1 MAMTGGTAYLVK
13 SEYANY
19 GSANWTTDLY
29 IYVKVISQNVI
40 ANTSTITLGMYV
52 YSRYEI
58 AWSDFG
64 TNGTSYIGTA
74 TSGANCFTF
83 TAGQSGSGTKW
94 LIENKQ
100 VTVTH
105 NSNGTLTLPIYWHW
119 GVNSSWGQ
127 YTGPSGSYNVTL
139 PSLDRSAPTVSCS
152 VSGIT
157 ANGFTISASSSATS
171 DIWQYSLNGG
181 TSWTQFSTTAG
192 TSASVTLSSLSP
204 NTTYSVRVRARK
216 RTNQVYGTS
225 STVSA
230 KTLGGAV
237 ILSCGSFSADAA
249 TISLSLRVTVYNSA
263 YTNYITIKNGS
274 TTYLSLAGRA
284 WSSGTAYRTI
294 TLTSSERT
302 TLLNAMASVKS
313 FTATIELVTKSGST
327 QIGSAST
334 CTCTIRTSQANSGPS
349 LSGFTFADSYSTTIA
364 ITDNDQV
371 LIQDYS
377 RLTVT
382 PGTATARNGASIV
395 SYSAVCSG
403 VTKSNTTGAAL
414 SLGTIDTSGTR
425 DITLTVTDSRGYTA
439 SVTQS
444 VTVVPYSKPRVSSVS
459 LRRTN
464 DIETEMQLVFNGSI
478 SPITVDG
485 TQKNSLL
492 YARYRYKLTSASSY
506 NSYSSIL
513 GSVTATGSSFSFSN
527 LELCNLDSE
536 SSYDFHLQIRDQLNS
551 LTSLDLYFVVSQGTP
566 LVALRKKMVGINTPS
581 PETALHVV
589 GDTRIEGTLTPDEID
604 YPFDKPYFGTCS
616 TAEATQVK
624 VVSCPGFELKTG
636 SRIAV
641 QFTYGNSAS
650 QPKLNVN
657 GTGDKFICSTDGM
670 SVIADIWR
678 DKETVDFVYD
688 GSWWIAIGCLYATT
702 AYYGL
707 TKLSSSISSSSTT
720 LAANSYAVKR
730 AYDRS
735 SWTSISLTNALA
747 IAYGG
752 TGAKNAA
759 AARTNLGI
767 AATSL
772 YNGTLTSGSITF
784 NYGNYNFYVIIGRP
798 SSTASRASLVVPKI
812 MLTTSAVSFQIADES
827 NYKSFNLSYSGSL
840 VTLAIQGGNGQINR
854 VFGIN

>member
-1 MAMTGGTAYLVK
+1 MALSGTFQNYPVSSFGLYCEWSGVQSVTGNYTDVTLKVYLSYYTLEVGAR
-13 SEYANY
+13 S
-19 GSANWTTDLY
+19 D
-29 IYVKVISQNVI
+29 
-40 ANTSTITLGMYV
+40 STISINGVSETYTAPAIDD
-52 YSRYEI
+52 YSSGWKKKLLKTKTVRVSHN
-58 AWSDFG
+58 ADG
-64 TNGTSYIGTA
+64 TKSGVALSASWRFSGTYSGVSIGTITASA
-74 TSGANCFTF
+74 TVS
-83 TAGQSGSGTKW
+83 
-94 LIENKQ
+94 L
-100 VTVTH
+100 
-105 NSNGTLTLPIYWHW
+105 NSI
-119 GVNSSWGQ
+119 
-127 YTGPSGSYNVTL
+127 
-139 PSLDRSAPTVSCS
+139 DRTAPTVSCS
-152 VSGIT
+152 VSNIT

-181 TSWTQFSTTAG
+181 STWTQFSAAVG
-192 TSASVTLSSLSP
+192 TSATVTLSSLSP

-237 ILSCGSFSADAA
+237 LLSCGSFSADAA
-249 TISLSLRVTVYNSA
+249 SISLSLRVTVYNAA

-274 TTYLSLAGRA
+274 TTYLSLAGRV
-284 WSSGTAYRTI
+284 WSAGTAYRTI
-294 TLTSSERT
+294 TLTASERT

-349 LSGFTFADSYSTTIA
+349 LSGFTFADSYSTTTA
-364 ITDNDQV
+364 ITDNNQV

-414 SLGTIDTSGTR
+414 SLGTIGTSGTR

-506 NSYSSIL
+506 NSYTNIL
-513 GSVTATGSSFSFSN
+513 GSVTATSSSFSFSN

-581 PETALHVV
+581 PEAALHVV
-589 GDTRIEGTLTPDEID
+589 GDTRIEGTLIPDEID

-624 VVSCPGFELKTG
+624 VVNCPGFELKTG

-735 SWTSISLTNALA
+735 SWSSISLTNALA

-767 AATSL
+767 SATSL

-798 SSTASRASLVVPKI
+798 NSTASRASLVVPKI

-840 VTLAIQGGNGQINR
+840 VTLSIQGGNGQINR
-854 VFGIN
+854 VFGVN

>member
-1 MAMTGGTAYLVK
+1 MALSGTFQNYPVSSFGLYCEWSGVQSVTGNYTDVTLKVYLSYYTLEVGAR
-13 SEYANY
+13 S
-19 GSANWTTDLY
+19 D
-29 IYVKVISQNVI
+29 
-40 ANTSTITLGMYV
+40 STISINGVSETYTAPAIDD
-52 YSRYEI
+52 YSSGWKKKLLKTKTVRVSHN
-58 AWSDFG
+58 ADG
-64 TNGTSYIGTA
+64 TKSGVALSASWRFSGTYSGVSIGTI
-74 TSGANCFTF
+74 
-83 TAGQSGSGTKW
+83 TASA
-94 LIENKQ
+94 
-100 VTVTH
+100 TVTL
-105 NSNGTLTLPIYWHW
+105 NSI
-119 GVNSSWGQ
+119 
-127 YTGPSGSYNVTL
+127 
-139 PSLDRSAPTVSCS
+139 DRTAPTVSCS
-152 VSGIT
+152 VSNIT

-181 TSWTQFSTTAG
+181 STWTQFSAAVG
-192 TSASVTLSSLSP
+192 TSATVTLSSLSP

-237 ILSCGSFSADAA
+237 LLSCGSFSADAA
-249 TISLSLRVTVYNSA
+249 SISLSLRVTVYNAA

-274 TTYLSLAGRA
+274 TTYLSLAGRV
-284 WSSGTAYRTI
+284 WSAGTAYRTI
-294 TLTSSERT
+294 TLTASERT

-349 LSGFTFADSYSTTIA
+349 LSGFTFADSYSTTTA
-364 ITDNDQV
+364 ITDNNQV

-414 SLGTIDTSGTR
+414 SLGTIGTSGTR

-506 NSYSSIL
+506 NSYTNIL
-513 GSVTATGSSFSFSN
+513 GSVTATSSSFSFSN

-581 PETALHVV
+581 PEAALHVV
-589 GDTRIEGTLTPDEID
+589 GDTRIEGTLIPDEID

-624 VVSCPGFELKTG
+624 VVNCPGFELKTG

-735 SWTSISLTNALA
+735 SWSSISLTNALA

-767 AATSL
+767 SATSL

-798 SSTASRASLVVPKI
+798 NSTASRASLVVPKI

-840 VTLAIQGGNGQINR
+840 VTLSIQGGNGQINR
-854 VFGIN
+854 VFGVN

>member
-1 MAMTGGTAYLVK
+1 MALSGTFQNYPVSSFGLYCEWSGVQSVTGNYTDVTLKVYLSYYTLEVGAR
-13 SEYANY
+13 S
-19 GSANWTTDLY
+19 D
-29 IYVKVISQNVI
+29 
-40 ANTSTITLGMYV
+40 STISINGVSETYTAPAIDD
-52 YSRYEI
+52 YSSGWKKKLLKTKTVRVSHN
-58 AWSDFG
+58 ADG
-64 TNGTSYIGTA
+64 TK
-74 TSGANCFTF
+74 SGVALSASWRF
-83 TAGQSGSGTKW
+83 SGTYSGVSVGT
-94 LIENKQ
+94 ITAST
-100 VTVTH
+100 TVTL
-105 NSNGTLTLPIYWHW
+105 NSI
-119 GVNSSWGQ
+119 
-127 YTGPSGSYNVTL
+127 
-139 PSLDRSAPTVSCS
+139 DRTPPTVSCT
-152 VSGIT
+152 VSNIT
-157 ANGFTISASSSATS
+157 ANGFRISAASSATA
-171 DIWQYSLNGG
+171 DQWFYSLDNGG
-181 TSWTQFSTTAG
+181 SSTLFSSTAG
-192 TSASVTLSSLSP
+192 TSASITLSNLSP
-204 NTTYSVRVRARK
+204 NTTYYVRALARK
-216 RTNQVYGTS
+216 KSNQVYGESGTI
-225 STVSA
+225 TV

-237 ILSCGSFSADAA
+237 LLSCGSFSADAA
-249 TISLSLRVTVYNSA
+249 SISLSLRVTVYNAA

-274 TTYLSLAGRA
+274 TTYLSLAGRI
-284 WSSGTAYRTI
+284 WSAGTANRTI

-313 FTATIELVTKSGST
+313 FTATIELVTKSGNT
-327 QIGSAST
+327 QIGSASP

-349 LSGFTFADSYSTTIA
+349 ISDFTFVDSYSTTTA

-382 PGTATARNGASIV
+382 PGTAAARNGASIV

-414 SLGTIDTSGTR
+414 SLGTTSGTR

-506 NSYSSIL
+506 NSYTSIL

-589 GDTRIEGTLTPDEID
+589 GDTRIEGTLIPNNID
-604 YPFDKPYFGTCS
+604 YTFDKPYFGVCE
-616 TAEATQVK
+616 TAAATQVK

>member
-1 MAMTGGTAYLVK
+1 MALSGTFQNYPVSSFGLYCEWSGAQSVTGNYTDVTLKVYLSYYTLDVGAR
-13 SEYANY
+13 S
-19 GSANWTTDLY
+19 D
-29 IYVKVISQNVI
+29 
-40 ANTSTITLGMYV
+40 STISINGVSETYTV
-52 YSRYEI
+52 PAIEDYSSGWKKKLLKTKTVRVSHN
-58 AWSDFG
+58 ADG
-64 TNGTSYIGTA
+64 TK
-74 TSGANCFTF
+74 SGVALSASWRF
-83 TAGQSGSGTKW
+83 SGTYSGVSVGT
-94 LIENKQ
+94 ITAST
-100 VTVTH
+100 TVTL
-105 NSNGTLTLPIYWHW
+105 NSI
-119 GVNSSWGQ
+119 
-127 YTGPSGSYNVTL
+127 
-139 PSLDRSAPTVSCS
+139 DRSAPTVSCS
-152 VSGIT
+152 VSNIT
-157 ANGFTISASSSATS
+157 ANGFKISASSSATA

-181 TSWTQFSTTAG
+181 STWTQFSSTAG
-192 TSASVTLSSLSP
+192 TSASVTLSTLLP

-237 ILSCGSFSADAA
+237 LLSCSSFSADAA
-249 TISLSLRVTVYNSA
+249 SISLSLRVTVYNAA

-274 TTYLSLAGRA
+274 TTYLSLAGRI
-284 WSSGTAYRTI
+284 WSAGTANRTI

-349 LSGFTFADSYSTTIA
+349 ISGFTFADSYSTTTA

-382 PGTATARNGASIV
+382 PGTAAARNGASIV

-414 SLGTIDTSGTR
+414 SLGTIGTSGTR

-506 NSYSSIL
+506 NSYTSIL

-767 AATSL
+767 SATSL

-812 MLTTSAVSFQIADES
+812 MLTTSEVSFQIADES
-827 NYKSFNLSYSGSL
+827 NYKSFNLSYSGST
-840 VTLAIQGGNGQINR
+840 VTLSIQGGNGQVNR

>member
-1 MAMTGGTAYLVK
+1 MALSGTFQNYPVSSFGLYCEWSGVQSVTGNYTDITLNVYLSYYTLAVGAR
-13 SEYANY
+13 S
-19 GSANWTTDLY
+19 D
-29 IYVKVISQNVI
+29 
-40 ANTSTITLGMYV
+40 STISVNGVSETYTAPAIND
-52 YSRYEI
+52 YSSGWKKKLLKTKTVRVSHN
-58 AWSDFG
+58 ADG
-64 TNGTSYIGTA
+64 TKSGVVLSASWRFSGTYSGVSIGTI
-74 TSGANCFTF
+74 
-83 TAGQSGSGTKW
+83 TASA
-94 LIENKQ
+94 
-100 VTVTH
+100 TVTL
-105 NSNGTLTLPIYWHW
+105 NSI
-119 GVNSSWGQ
+119 
-127 YTGPSGSYNVTL
+127 
-139 PSLDRSAPTVSCS
+139 DRSAPTVSCS
-152 VSGIT
+152 VSNIT
-157 ANGFTISASSSATS
+157 ANGFKISASSSATA

-181 TSWTQFSTTAG
+181 STWTQFSSTAG
-192 TSASVTLSSLSP
+192 TSASVTLSTLLP
-204 NTTYSVRVRARK
+204 NTTYSVRARARK

-225 STVSA
+225 GTVSA

-237 ILSCGSFSADAA
+237 LLSCGSFSADAA
-249 TISLSLRVTVYNSA
+249 TVSLSLRVTVYNAA

-274 TTYLSLAGRA
+274 TTYLSLAGRI
-284 WSSGTAYRTI
+284 WSAGTANRTI

-302 TLLNAMASVKS
+302 TLLNAMASVKA
-313 FTATIELVTKSGST
+313 FTATIELVTKSGSA

-334 CTCTIRTSQANSGPS
+334 CTCTVSTSASNSGPT
-349 LSGFTFADSYSTTIA
+349 LSGFTFADSYSTTTA

-382 PGTATARNGASIV
+382 PGTAAARNGASIV

-414 SLGTIDTSGTR
+414 SLGTIGTSGTR

-506 NSYSSIL
+506 NSYTNIL
-513 GSVTATGSSFSFSN
+513 GSVTATSSSFSFSN

-581 PETALHVV
+581 PEAALHVV
-589 GDTRIEGTLTPDEID
+589 GDTRIEGTLIPNNID
-604 YPFDKPYFGTCS
+604 YTFDKPYFGVCE
-616 TAEATQVK
+616 TAAATQVK

-688 GSWWIAIGCLYATT
+688 GSWWIAIGYLYATT

>member
-1 MAMTGGTAYLVK
+1 MALSGTFQNYPVSSFGLYCEWSGAQSVTGNYTDVTLKVYLSYYTLDVGAR
-13 SEYANY
+13 S
-19 GSANWTTDLY
+19 D
-29 IYVKVISQNVI
+29 
-40 ANTSTITLGMYV
+40 STISINGVSETYTV
-52 YSRYEI
+52 PAIEDYSSGWKKKLLKTKTVRVSHN
-58 AWSDFG
+58 ADG
-64 TNGTSYIGTA
+64 TKSGVALSASWRFSGTYSSVSIGTI
-74 TSGANCFTF
+74 
-83 TAGQSGSGTKW
+83 TAST
-94 LIENKQ
+94 
-100 VTVTH
+100 TVTL
-105 NSNGTLTLPIYWHW
+105 NSI
-119 GVNSSWGQ
+119 
-127 YTGPSGSYNVTL
+127 
-139 PSLDRSAPTVSCS
+139 DRSAPTVSCS
-152 VSGIT
+152 VSSIT
-157 ANGFTISASSSATS
+157 ANGFKISASSSATA
-171 DIWQYSLNGG
+171 DLWQYSLNGG

-192 TSASVTLSSLSP
+192 TSASVSLSTLSP

-225 STVSA
+225 SIISA

-237 ILSCGSFSADAA
+237 LLSCGSFAADAA
-249 TISLSLRVTVYNSA
+249 SISLSLRVTVYNAA

-274 TTYLSLAGRA
+274 TTYLSLAGRV
-284 WSSGTAYRTI
+284 WSAGTAYRTI

-302 TLLNAMASVKS
+302 TLLNAMANVKS

-334 CTCTIRTSQANSGPS
+334 CTCIIRTSQANSGPS
-349 LSGFTFADSYSTTIA
+349 ISGFTFADSYSTTIA

-414 SLGTIDTSGTR
+414 SLGTIGTSGTR

-459 LRRTN
+459 LRRSN

-506 NSYSSIL
+506 NSYTNIL
-513 GSVTATGSSFSFSN
+513 GSVTATSSSFSFSN

-589 GDTRIEGTLTPDEID
+589 GDTRIEGTLTPNEID

-616 TAEATQVK
+616 TAASTQVK

-767 AATSL
+767 SATSL

-784 NYGNYNFYVIIGRP
+784 NYGNYNFYVFIGRP
-798 SSTASRASLVVPKI
+798 NSSASRASLVVPKI

-840 VTLAIQGGNGQINR
+840 VTLSMGNGNGQINR
-854 VFGIN
+854 VFGVN

>member
-1 MAMTGGTAYLVK
+1 MALSGTFQNYPVSSFGLYCEWSGAQSVT
-13 SEYANY
+13 ANY
-19 GSANWTTDLY
+19 TDVTL
-29 IYVKVISQNVI
+29 KVYLSYYTLDVG
-40 ANTSTITLGMYV
+40 ARSDSTISINGVSETYTV
-52 YSRYEI
+52 PAIEDYSSGWKKKLLKTKTVRVSHN
-58 AWSDFG
+58 ADG
-64 TNGTSYIGTA
+64 TKSGVALSASWRFSGTYSGVSIGTI
-74 TSGANCFTF
+74 
-83 TAGQSGSGTKW
+83 TAST
-94 LIENKQ
+94 
-100 VTVTH
+100 TVTL
-105 NSNGTLTLPIYWHW
+105 NSI
-119 GVNSSWGQ
+119 
-127 YTGPSGSYNVTL
+127 
-139 PSLDRSAPTVSCS
+139 DRSAPTVSCS
-152 VSGIT
+152 VSSIT
-157 ANGFTISASSSATS
+157 ANGFKISASSSATA
-171 DIWQYSLNGG
+171 DLWQYSLNGG

-192 TSASVTLSSLSP
+192 TSASVTLSTLSP

-216 RTNQVYGTS
+216 RANQVYGTS
-225 STVSA
+225 STISA

-237 ILSCGSFSADAA
+237 LLSCGSFSADTAS
-249 TISLSLRVTVYNSA
+249 ISLSLRVTVYNAA

-274 TTYLSLAGRA
+274 TTYLSLAGRI
-284 WSSGTAYRTI
+284 WSAGTANRTI

-349 LSGFTFADSYSTTIA
+349 ISGFTFADSYSTTTA

-414 SLGTIDTSGTR
+414 SLGTIGTSGTR

-444 VTVVPYSKPRVSSVS
+444 VTVAPYSKPRVNYVS

-485 TQKNSLL
+485 AQKNSLL

-506 NSYSSIL
+506 NSYTSIL
-513 GSVTATGSSFSFSN
+513 SSVTATSSSFSFSN

-581 PETALHVV
+581 PEAALHVV
-589 GDTRIEGTLTPDEID
+589 GDTRIEGTLIPDDID
-604 YPFDKPYFGTCS
+604 YTFDKPYFGVCE
-616 TAEATQVK
+616 TAAATQTK
-624 VVSCPGFELKTG
+624 VVTCDEFRLEKGALL
-636 SRIAV
+636 AV
-641 QFTYGNSAS
+641 QFTYANTATSPS
-650 QPKLNVN
+650 MNVN
-657 GTGDKFICSTDGM
+657 GTGAIAICGTNGYYVNANM
-670 SVIADIWR
+670 WTANQMVH
-678 DKETVDFVYD
+678 FVYN
-688 GSWWIAIGCLYATT
+688 GTWWIALNCLPATT
-702 AYYGL
+702 ARYGI
-707 TKLSSSISSSSTT
+707 TMLSNSLNSTSGS
-720 LAANSYAVKR
+720 LAATPYAVKM
-730 AYDRS
+730 AYDRN

-752 TGAKNAA
+752 TGAKTAA

-767 AATSL
+767 SATSL

-784 NYGNYNFYVIIGRP
+784 NYGNYNFYVFIGRP
-798 SSTASRASLVVPKI
+798 NSSASRASLVVPKI

-840 VTLAIQGGNGQINR
+840 VTLSMGNGNGQINR
-854 VFGIN
+854 VFGVN

>member
-1 MAMTGGTAYLVK
+1 MALSGTFQNYPVSSFGLYCEWSGVQSVTGNYTDVTLKVYLSYYTLEVGAR
-13 SEYANY
+13 S
-19 GSANWTTDLY
+19 D
-29 IYVKVISQNVI
+29 
-40 ANTSTITLGMYV
+40 STISINGVSETYTAPAIND
-52 YSRYEI
+52 YSSGWKKKLLKTKTVRVSHN
-58 AWSDFG
+58 ADG
-64 TNGTSYIGTA
+64 TK
-74 TSGANCFTF
+74 SGVALSASWRF
-83 TAGQSGSGTKW
+83 SGTYSGVSVGT
-94 LIENKQ
+94 ITAST
-100 VTVTH
+100 TVTL
-105 NSNGTLTLPIYWHW
+105 NSI
-119 GVNSSWGQ
+119 
-127 YTGPSGSYNVTL
+127 
-139 PSLDRSAPTVSCS
+139 DRTPPTVSCT
-152 VSGIT
+152 VSNIT
-157 ANGFTISASSSATS
+157 ANGFRISAASSATA
-171 DIWQYSLNGG
+171 DQWFYSLDNGG
-181 TSWTQFSTTAG
+181 SSTLFSSTAG
-192 TSASVTLSSLSP
+192 TSASITLSNLSP
-204 NTTYSVRVRARK
+204 NTTYYVRALARK
-216 RTNQVYGTS
+216 KSNQVYGESGTI
-225 STVSA
+225 TV

-237 ILSCGSFSADAA
+237 LLSCGSFSADAA
-249 TISLSLRVTVYNSA
+249 SISLSLRVTVYNAA

-274 TTYLSLAGRA
+274 TTYLSLAGRV
-284 WSSGTAYRTI
+284 WSAGTAYRTI
-294 TLTSSERT
+294 TLTASERT

-349 LSGFTFADSYSTTIA
+349 LSGFTFADSYSTTTA
-364 ITDNDQV
+364 ITDNNQV

-414 SLGTIDTSGTR
+414 SLGTIGTSGTR

-506 NSYSSIL
+506 NSYTSIL
-513 GSVTATGSSFSFSN
+513 GSVTATSSSFSFSN

-581 PETALHVV
+581 PEAALHVV
-589 GDTRIEGTLTPDEID
+589 GDTRVEGTLIPDDID
-604 YPFDKPYFGTCS
+604 YTFDKPYFGVCE
-616 TAEATQVK
+616 TAAATQTK
-624 VVSCPGFELKTG
+624 VVTCDEFRLEKGALL
-636 SRIAV
+636 AV
-641 QFTYGNSAS
+641 QFTYANTATSPS
-650 QPKLNVN
+650 MNVN
-657 GTGDKFICSTDGM
+657 GTGAIAICGTNGYYVNANM
-670 SVIADIWR
+670 WTANQMVH
-678 DKETVDFVYD
+678 FVYN
-688 GSWWIAIGCLYATT
+688 GTWWIALNCLPATT
-702 AYYGL
+702 ARYGI
-707 TKLSSSISSSSTT
+707 TMLSNSLNSTSGS
-720 LAANSYAVKR
+720 LAATPYAVKM
-730 AYDRS
+730 AYDRN

-752 TGAKNAA
+752 TGAKTAA

-767 AATSL
+767 SATSL

-784 NYGNYNFYVIIGRP
+784 NYGNYNFYVFIGRP
-798 SSTASRASLVVPKI
+798 NSTASRASLVVPKI

-827 NYKSFNLSYSGSL
+827 NYKSFNLSYSGSP
-840 VTLAIQGGNGQINR
+840 VTLSMGNGNGQINR
-854 VFGIN
+854 VFGVN

>member
-1 MAMTGGTAYLVK
+1 MGGTALSGTFQNYPVSSFGLYCEWSGTQSITGNYTDVTLKVYLSYYTLEVGAR
-13 SEYANY
+13 S
-19 GSANWTTDLY
+19 D
-29 IYVKVISQNVI
+29 
-40 ANTSTITLGMYV
+40 STISINGVSETYTAPAIDD
-52 YSRYEI
+52 YSSGWKKKLLKTKTVRVSHN
-58 AWSDFG
+58 ADG
-64 TNGTSYIGTA
+64 TKSGVALSASWRFSGTYSGVSIGTI
-74 TSGANCFTF
+74 
-83 TAGQSGSGTKW
+83 TAST
-94 LIENKQ
+94 
-100 VTVTH
+100 TVTL
-105 NSNGTLTLPIYWHW
+105 NSI
-119 GVNSSWGQ
+119 
-127 YTGPSGSYNVTL
+127 
-139 PSLDRSAPTVSCS
+139 DRSAPTVSCS
-152 VSGIT
+152 VSNIT

-181 TSWTQFSTTAG
+181 STWTQFSATAG
-192 TSASVTLSSLSP
+192 TSATVTLSSLSP

-216 RTNQVYGTS
+216 RTNQVYGESGTI
-225 STVSA
+225 TV

-237 ILSCGSFSADAA
+237 FLSCGSFSADAA
-249 TISLSLRVTVYNSA
+249 SISLSLRVTVYNAA

-274 TTYLSLAGRA
+274 TTYLSLAGRV
-284 WSSGTAYRTI
+284 WSAGTAYRSI
-294 TLTSSERT
+294 TLTASERT

-327 QIGSAST
+327 QIGNAST
-334 CTCTIRTSQANSGPS
+334 CTCTISTSASNSGPT
-349 LSGFTFADSYSTTIA
+349 LSGFTFADSYSTTTA
-364 ITDNDQV
+364 ITGNNQV

-403 VTKSNTTGAAL
+403 VTRSNTSGAAL
-414 SLGTIDTSGTR
+414 SLGTIGTSGTR

-506 NSYSSIL
+506 NSYTSIL
-513 GSVTATGSSFSFSN
+513 GSVTATSSSFSFSN

-624 VVSCPGFELKTG
+624 VVNCPGFELKTG

-767 AATSL
+767 SATSL

-798 SSTASRASLVVPKI
+798 SSTASRASLVVPKN

-827 NYKSFNLSYSGSL
+827 NYKSFNLSYSGST
-840 VTLAIQGGNGQINR
+840 VTLSIQGGNGQVNR

>member
-1 MAMTGGTAYLVK
+1 MALSGTFQNYPVSSFGLYCEWSGVQSVTGNYTDVTLKVYLSYYTLEVGAR
-13 SEYANY
+13 S
-19 GSANWTTDLY
+19 D
-29 IYVKVISQNVI
+29 
-40 ANTSTITLGMYV
+40 STISINGVSETYTAPAIDD
-52 YSRYEI
+52 YSSGWKKKLLKTKTVRVSHN
-58 AWSDFG
+58 ADG
-64 TNGTSYIGTA
+64 TK
-74 TSGANCFTF
+74 SGVALSASWRF
-83 TAGQSGSGTKW
+83 SGTYSGVSVGT
-94 LIENKQ
+94 ITAST
-100 VTVTH
+100 TVTL
-105 NSNGTLTLPIYWHW
+105 NSI
-119 GVNSSWGQ
+119 
-127 YTGPSGSYNVTL
+127 
-139 PSLDRSAPTVSCS
+139 DRSAPTVSCS
-152 VSGIT
+152 VSNIT
-157 ANGFTISASSSATS
+157 ANGFKISASSSATA

-181 TSWTQFSTTAG
+181 STWTQFSSTAG
-192 TSASVTLSSLSP
+192 TSASVTLSTLLP

-237 ILSCGSFSADAA
+237 LLSCSSFSADAA
-249 TISLSLRVTVYNSA
+249 SISLSLRVTVYNAA

-274 TTYLSLAGRA
+274 TTYLSLAGRV
-284 WSSGTAYRTI
+284 WSAGTAYRTI
-294 TLTSSERT
+294 TLTASERT

-349 LSGFTFADSYSTTIA
+349 LSGFTFADSYSTTTA
-364 ITDNDQV
+364 ITDNNQV

-414 SLGTIDTSGTR
+414 SLGTIGTSGTR

-506 NSYSSIL
+506 NSYTSIL

-581 PETALHVV
+581 PEAALHVV
-589 GDTRIEGTLTPDEID
+589 GDTRIEGTLIPNNID
-604 YPFDKPYFGTCS
+604 YTFDKPYFGVCE
-616 TAEATQVK
+616 TAAATQVK

-827 NYKSFNLSYSGSL
+827 NYKSFNVSYSGSL

>member
-1 MAMTGGTAYLVK
+1 MALSGTFQNYPVSSFGLYCEWSGVQSVTGNYTDITLNVYLSYYTLAVGAR
-13 SEYANY
+13 S
-19 GSANWTTDLY
+19 D
-29 IYVKVISQNVI
+29 
-40 ANTSTITLGMYV
+40 STISVNGVSETYTAPAIND
-52 YSRYEI
+52 YSSGWKKKLLKTKTVRVSHN
-58 AWSDFG
+58 ADG
-64 TNGTSYIGTA
+64 TKSGVVLSASWRFSGTYSGVSIGTI
-74 TSGANCFTF
+74 
-83 TAGQSGSGTKW
+83 TASA
-94 LIENKQ
+94 
-100 VTVTH
+100 TVTL
-105 NSNGTLTLPIYWHW
+105 NSI
-119 GVNSSWGQ
+119 
-127 YTGPSGSYNVTL
+127 
-139 PSLDRSAPTVSCS
+139 DRTAPTVSCS
-152 VSGIT
+152 VSNIT

-181 TSWTQFSTTAG
+181 STWTQFSATAG
-192 TSASVTLSSLSP
+192 TSATVTLSSLSP

-225 STVSA
+225 GTVSA

-237 ILSCGSFSADAA
+237 LLSCGSFSADAA
-249 TISLSLRVTVYNSA
+249 TVSLSLRVTVYNAA

-274 TTYLSLAGRA
+274 TTYLSLAGRI
-284 WSSGTAYRTI
+284 WSAGTANRTI

-327 QIGSAST
+327 QIGNAST
-334 CTCTIRTSQANSGPS
+334 CTCTVSTSASNSGPT
-349 LSGFTFADSYSTTIA
+349 LSGFTFADSYSTTTA
-364 ITDNDQV
+364 ITGNNQV

-403 VTKSNTTGAAL
+403 VTKSNTSGAAL
-414 SLGTIDTSGTR
+414 SLGTIGTSGTR

>member
-1 MAMTGGTAYLVK
+1 MALSGTFQNYPVSSFGLYCEWSGAQSVTGNYTDVTLKVYLSYYTLDVGAR
-13 SEYANY
+13 S
-19 GSANWTTDLY
+19 D
-29 IYVKVISQNVI
+29 
-40 ANTSTITLGMYV
+40 STISINGVSETYTV
-52 YSRYEI
+52 PAIEDYSSGWKKKLLKTKTVRVSHN
-58 AWSDFG
+58 ADG
-64 TNGTSYIGTA
+64 TK
-74 TSGANCFTF
+74 SGVALSASWRF
-83 TAGQSGSGTKW
+83 SGTYSGVSVGT
-94 LIENKQ
+94 ITDST
-100 VTVTH
+100 TVTL
-105 NSNGTLTLPIYWHW
+105 NSI
-119 GVNSSWGQ
+119 
-127 YTGPSGSYNVTL
+127 
-139 PSLDRSAPTVSCS
+139 DRSAPTVSCS

-157 ANGFTISASSSATS
+157 ANGFKISASSSATA

-181 TSWTQFSTTAG
+181 STWTQFSSTAG
-192 TSASVTLSSLSP
+192 TSASVTLSTLSP

-237 ILSCGSFSADAA
+237 LLSCGSFSADAA
-249 TISLSLRVTVYNSA
+249 SISLSLRVTVYNAA

-274 TTYLSLAGRA
+274 TTYLSLAGRI
-284 WSSGTAYRTI
+284 WSAGTANRTI

-349 LSGFTFADSYSTTIA
+349 ISGFTFADSYSTTTA

-382 PGTATARNGASIV
+382 PGTAAARNGASIV

-414 SLGTIDTSGTR
+414 SLGTIGTSGTR

-506 NSYSSIL
+506 NSYTNIL
-513 GSVTATGSSFSFSN
+513 GSVTATSSSFSFSN

-589 GDTRIEGTLTPDEID
+589 GDTRIEGTLTPDEVDGWDPDEDDARGNEDEDSDAEGDAEGEDSESSADLGPEVEMDRYYTVNRVLRVQPDTGVIVHGAEEVWMYYARD
-604 YPFDKPYFGTCS
+604 DEEAAEIYEDDNREAELANPTRTAIYYPGEFNDETHENQMTRAK
-616 TAEATQVK
+616 
-624 VVSCPGFELKTG
+624 
-636 SRIAV
+636 
-641 QFTYGNSAS
+641 
-650 QPKLNVN
+650 
-657 GTGDKFICSTDGM
+657 DG
-670 SVIADIWR
+670 
-678 DKETVDFVYD
+678 
-688 GSWWIAIGCLYATT
+688 
-702 AYYGL
+702 
-707 TKLSSSISSSSTT
+707 LS
-720 LAANSYAVKR
+720 
-730 AYDRS
+730 
-735 SWTSISLTNALA
+735 
-747 IAYGG
+747 
-752 TGAKNAA
+752 
-759 AARTNLGI
+759 
-767 AATSL
+767 
-772 YNGTLTSGSITF
+772 TLTTMGTIIPW
-784 NYGNYNFYVIIGRP
+784 GAGIIGLIL
-798 SSTASRASLVVPKI
+798 LVI
-812 MLTTSAVSFQIADES
+812 GFILNRSAGKHRS
-827 NYKSFNLSYSGSL
+827 
-840 VTLAIQGGNGQINR
+840 
-854 VFGIN
+854 

>member
-1 MAMTGGTAYLVK
+1 MALSGTFQNYPVSSFGLYCEWSGAQSVTGNYTDVTLKVYLSYYTLDVGAR
-13 SEYANY
+13 S
-19 GSANWTTDLY
+19 D
-29 IYVKVISQNVI
+29 
-40 ANTSTITLGMYV
+40 STISINGVSETYTV
-52 YSRYEI
+52 PAIEDYSSGWKKKLLKTKTVRVSHN
-58 AWSDFG
+58 ADG
-64 TNGTSYIGTA
+64 TK
-74 TSGANCFTF
+74 SGVALSASWRF
-83 TAGQSGSGTKW
+83 SGTYSGVSVGT
-94 LIENKQ
+94 ITAST
-100 VTVTH
+100 TVTL
-105 NSNGTLTLPIYWHW
+105 NSI
-119 GVNSSWGQ
+119 
-127 YTGPSGSYNVTL
+127 
-139 PSLDRSAPTVSCS
+139 DRSAPTVSCS
-152 VSGIT
+152 VSNIT
-157 ANGFTISASSSATS
+157 ANGFKISASSSATA

-181 TSWTQFSTTAG
+181 STWTQFSSTAG
-192 TSASVTLSSLSP
+192 TSASVTLSTLLP

-237 ILSCGSFSADAA
+237 LLSCSSFSADAA
-249 TISLSLRVTVYNSA
+249 SISLSLRVTVYNAA

-274 TTYLSLAGRA
+274 TTYLSLAGRI
-284 WSSGTAYRTI
+284 WSAGTANRTI

-349 LSGFTFADSYSTTIA
+349 LSGFTFADSYSTTTA
-364 ITDNDQV
+364 ITDNNQV

-382 PGTATARNGASIV
+382 PGTAAARNGASIV

-414 SLGTIDTSGTR
+414 SLGTIGTSGTR

-506 NSYSSIL
+506 NSYTSIL

-767 AATSL
+767 SATSL

>member
-1 MAMTGGTAYLVK
+1 MALSGTFQNYPVSSFGLYCEWSGAQSVTGNYTDVTLKVYLSYYTLDVGAR
-13 SEYANY
+13 S
-19 GSANWTTDLY
+19 D
-29 IYVKVISQNVI
+29 
-40 ANTSTITLGMYV
+40 STISINGVSETYTAPAIDD
-52 YSRYEI
+52 YSSGWKKKLLKTKTVRVSHN
-58 AWSDFG
+58 ADG
-64 TNGTSYIGTA
+64 TKSGVALSASWRFSGTYSGVSIGTI
-74 TSGANCFTF
+74 
-83 TAGQSGSGTKW
+83 TAST
-94 LIENKQ
+94 
-100 VTVTH
+100 TVTL
-105 NSNGTLTLPIYWHW
+105 NSI
-119 GVNSSWGQ
+119 
-127 YTGPSGSYNVTL
+127 
-139 PSLDRSAPTVSCS
+139 DRSAPTVSCS

-157 ANGFTISASSSATS
+157 ANGFKISASSSAAA

-181 TSWTQFSTTAG
+181 STWTQFSSTAG
-192 TSASVTLSSLSP
+192 TSASVTLSTLSP

-216 RTNQVYGTS
+216 RANQVYGTS
-225 STVSA
+225 STISA

-237 ILSCGSFSADAA
+237 LLSCGSFSADAA
-249 TISLSLRVTVYNSA
+249 SISLSLRVTVYNAA

-274 TTYLSLAGRA
+274 TTYLSLAGRI
-284 WSSGTAYRTI
+284 WSAGTANRTI

-327 QIGSAST
+327 QIGSTST

-349 LSGFTFADSYSTTIA
+349 ISGFTFADSYSTTTA

-382 PGTATARNGASIV
+382 PGTAAARNGASIV

-414 SLGTIDTSGTR
+414 SLGTIGTSGTR

-513 GSVTATGSSFSFSN
+513 GAVTATGSSFSFSN

-840 VTLAIQGGNGQINR
+840 VTLSMGNGNGQINR
-854 VFGIN
+854 VFGVN

>member
-1 MAMTGGTAYLVK
+1 MALSGTFQNYPVSSFGLYCEWSGVQSVTGNYTDVTLKVYLSYYTLEVGAR
-13 SEYANY
+13 S
-19 GSANWTTDLY
+19 D
-29 IYVKVISQNVI
+29 
-40 ANTSTITLGMYV
+40 STISINGVSETYTAPAIDD
-52 YSRYEI
+52 YSSGWKKKLLKTKTVRVSHN
-58 AWSDFG
+58 ADG
-64 TNGTSYIGTA
+64 TK
-74 TSGANCFTF
+74 SGVVLSASWRF
-83 TAGQSGSGTKW
+83 SGTYSGVSVGT
-94 LIENKQ
+94 ITAST
-100 VTVTH
+100 TVTL
-105 NSNGTLTLPIYWHW
+105 NSI
-119 GVNSSWGQ
+119 
-127 YTGPSGSYNVTL
+127 
-139 PSLDRSAPTVSCS
+139 DRTAPTVSCT
-152 VSGIT
+152 VSNIT
-157 ANGFTISASSSATS
+157 ANGFRISAASSATA
-171 DIWQYSLNGG
+171 DQWFYSLDNGG
-181 TSWTQFSTTAG
+181 SSTLFSSTAG
-192 TSASVTLSSLSP
+192 TSASITLSNLSP
-204 NTTYSVRVRARK
+204 NTTYYVRALARK
-216 RTNQVYGTS
+216 KSNQVFGESGTI
-225 STVSA
+225 TV

-237 ILSCGSFSADAA
+237 LLSCGSFSADAA
-249 TISLSLRVTVYNSA
+249 SISLSLRVTVYNAA

-274 TTYLSLAGRA
+274 TTYLSLAGRV
-284 WSSGTAYRTI
+284 WSAGTAYRTI

-302 TLLNAMASVKS
+302 TLLNAMANVKS

-327 QIGSAST
+327 QIGNAST
-334 CTCTIRTSQANSGPS
+334 CTSTIRTSQANSGPS
-349 LSGFTFADSYSTTIA
+349 LSGFTFADSYSTTNA

-414 SLGTIDTSGTR
+414 SLGTIGTSGTR

-444 VTVVPYSKPRVSSVS
+444 ITVVPYSKPRVSSVS

-485 TQKNSLL
+485 AQKNSLL

-506 NSYSSIL
+506 NSYTSIL
-513 GSVTATGSSFSFSN
+513 SSVTATSSSFSFSN

-581 PETALHVV
+581 PEAALHVV
-589 GDTRIEGTLTPDEID
+589 GDTRIEGTLIPDDID
-604 YPFDKPYFGTCS
+604 YTFDKPYFGVCE
-616 TAEATQVK
+616 TAAATQTK
-624 VVSCPGFELKTG
+624 VVTCDEFRLEKGALL
-636 SRIAV
+636 AV
-641 QFTYGNSAS
+641 QFTYANTATSPS
-650 QPKLNVN
+650 MNVN
-657 GTGDKFICSTDGM
+657 GTGAIAICGTNGYYVNANM
-670 SVIADIWR
+670 WTANQMVH
-678 DKETVDFVYD
+678 FVYN
-688 GSWWIAIGCLYATT
+688 GTWWIALNCLPATT
-702 AYYGL
+702 ARYGI
-707 TKLSSSISSSSTT
+707 TMLSNSVNSTSGS
-720 LAANSYAVKR
+720 LAATPYAVKM
-730 AYDRS
+730 AYDRN

-752 TGAKNAA
+752 TGAKTAT

-767 AATSL
+767 SATSL

-784 NYGNYNFYVIIGRP
+784 NYGNYNFYVFIGRP
-798 SSTASRASLVVPKI
+798 NSSASRASLVVPKI

-840 VTLAIQGGNGQINR
+840 VTLSMGNGNGQINR
-854 VFGIN
+854 VFGVN

>member
-1 MAMTGGTAYLVK
+1 MALSGTFQNYPVSSFGLYCEWSGVQSVTGNYTDVTLKVYLSYYTLEVGAR
-13 SEYANY
+13 S
-19 GSANWTTDLY
+19 D
-29 IYVKVISQNVI
+29 
-40 ANTSTITLGMYV
+40 STISINGVSETYTAPAIDD
-52 YSRYEI
+52 YSSGWKKKLLKTKTVRVSHN
-58 AWSDFG
+58 ADG
-64 TNGTSYIGTA
+64 TK
-74 TSGANCFTF
+74 SGVALSASWRF
-83 TAGQSGSGTKW
+83 SGTYSGVSVGT
-94 LIENKQ
+94 IAAST
-100 VTVTH
+100 TVTL
-105 NSNGTLTLPIYWHW
+105 NSI
-119 GVNSSWGQ
+119 
-127 YTGPSGSYNVTL
+127 
-139 PSLDRSAPTVSCS
+139 DRTPPTVSCT
-152 VSGIT
+152 VSNIT
-157 ANGFTISASSSATS
+157 ANGFRIYAASSATA
-171 DIWQYSLNGG
+171 DQWFYSLDNGG
-181 TSWTQFSTTAG
+181 SSTLFSSTAG
-192 TSASVTLSSLSP
+192 TSASITLSNLSP
-204 NTTYSVRVRARK
+204 NTTYYVRALARK
-216 RTNQVYGTS
+216 KSNQVYGESGTI
-225 STVSA
+225 TV

-237 ILSCGSFSADAA
+237 LLSCGSFSADAA
-249 TISLSLRVTVYNSA
+249 SISLSLRVTVYNAA

-274 TTYLSLAGRA
+274 TTYLSLAGRV
-284 WSSGTAYRTI
+284 WSAGTAYRTI
-294 TLTSSERT
+294 TLTASERT

-349 LSGFTFADSYSTTIA
+349 LSGFTFADSYSTTTA
-364 ITDNDQV
+364 ITDNNQV

-414 SLGTIDTSGTR
+414 SLGTIGTSGTR

-506 NSYSSIL
+506 NSYTSIL
-513 GSVTATGSSFSFSN
+513 GSVTATSSSFSFSN

-581 PETALHVV
+581 PEAALHVV
-589 GDTRIEGTLTPDEID
+589 GDTRVEGTLIPDDID
-604 YPFDKPYFGTCS
+604 YTFDKPYFGVCE
-616 TAEATQVK
+616 TAAATQTK
-624 VVSCPGFELKTG
+624 VVTCDEFRLEKGALL
-636 SRIAV
+636 AV
-641 QFTYGNSAS
+641 QFTYANTATSPS
-650 QPKLNVN
+650 MNVN
-657 GTGDKFICSTDGM
+657 GTGAIAICGTNGYYVNANM
-670 SVIADIWR
+670 WTANQMVH
-678 DKETVDFVYD
+678 FVYN
-688 GSWWIAIGCLYATT
+688 GTWWIALNCLPATT
-702 AYYGL
+702 ARYGI
-707 TKLSSSISSSSTT
+707 TMLSNSLNSTSGS
-720 LAANSYAVKR
+720 LAATPYAVKM
-730 AYDRS
+730 AYDRN

-752 TGAKNAA
+752 TGAKTAA

-767 AATSL
+767 SATSL

-784 NYGNYNFYVIIGRP
+784 NYGNYNFYVFIGRP
-798 SSTASRASLVVPKI
+798 NSTASRASLVVPKI

-827 NYKSFNLSYSGSL
+827 NYKSFNLSYSGSP
-840 VTLAIQGGNGQINR
+840 VTLSMGNGNGQINR
-854 VFGIN
+854 VFGVN

>member
-1 MAMTGGTAYLVK
+1 MALSGTFQNYPVSSFGLYCEWSGVQSVTGNYTDVTLKVYLSYYTLEVGAR
-13 SEYANY
+13 S
-19 GSANWTTDLY
+19 D
-29 IYVKVISQNVI
+29 
-40 ANTSTITLGMYV
+40 STISINGVSETYTAPAIDD
-52 YSRYEI
+52 YSSGWKKKLLKTKTVRVSHN
-58 AWSDFG
+58 ADG
-64 TNGTSYIGTA
+64 TK
-74 TSGANCFTF
+74 SGVALSASWRF
-83 TAGQSGSGTKW
+83 SGTYSGVSVGT
-94 LIENKQ
+94 ITAST
-100 VTVTH
+100 TVTL
-105 NSNGTLTLPIYWHW
+105 NSI
-119 GVNSSWGQ
+119 
-127 YTGPSGSYNVTL
+127 
-139 PSLDRSAPTVSCS
+139 DRTPPTVSCT
-152 VSGIT
+152 VSNIT
-157 ANGFTISASSSATS
+157 ANGFRISAASSATA
-171 DIWQYSLNGG
+171 DQWFYSLDNGG
-181 TSWTQFSTTAG
+181 SSTLFSSTAG
-192 TSASVTLSSLSP
+192 TSASITLSNLSP
-204 NTTYSVRVRARK
+204 NTTYYVRALARK
-216 RTNQVYGTS
+216 KSNQVYGESGTI
-225 STVSA
+225 TV

-237 ILSCGSFSADAA
+237 LLSCGSFSADAA
-249 TISLSLRVTVYNSA
+249 SISLSLRVTVYNAA

-274 TTYLSLAGRA
+274 TTYLSLAGRV
-284 WSSGTAYRTI
+284 WSAGTAYRTI
-294 TLTSSERT
+294 TLTASERT

-349 LSGFTFADSYSTTIA
+349 LSGFTFADSYSTTTA
-364 ITDNDQV
+364 ITDNNQV

-395 SYSAVCSG
+395 SYLAVCSG
-403 VTKSNTTGAAL
+403 VTKSNTTDAAL
-414 SLGTIDTSGTR
+414 SLGTIGTSGTR

-506 NSYSSIL
+506 NSYTSIL
-513 GSVTATGSSFSFSN
+513 GSVTATSSSFSFSN

-581 PETALHVV
+581 PEAALHVV
-589 GDTRIEGTLTPDEID
+589 GDTRVEGTLIPDDID
-604 YPFDKPYFGTCS
+604 YTFDKPYFGVCE
-616 TAEATQVK
+616 TAAATQTK
-624 VVSCPGFELKTG
+624 VVTCDEFRLEKGALL
-636 SRIAV
+636 AV
-641 QFTYGNSAS
+641 QFTYANTATSPS
-650 QPKLNVN
+650 MNVN
-657 GTGDKFICSTDGM
+657 GTGAIAICGTNGYYVNANM
-670 SVIADIWR
+670 WTANQMVH
-678 DKETVDFVYD
+678 FVYN
-688 GSWWIAIGCLYATT
+688 GTWWIALNCLPATT
-702 AYYGL
+702 ARYGI
-707 TKLSSSISSSSTT
+707 TMLSNSLNSTSGS
-720 LAANSYAVKR
+720 LAATPYAVKM
-730 AYDRS
+730 AYDRN

-752 TGAKNAA
+752 TGAKTAA

-767 AATSL
+767 SATSL

-784 NYGNYNFYVIIGRP
+784 NYGNYNFYVFIGRP
-798 SSTASRASLVVPKI
+798 NSSASRASLVVPKI

-840 VTLAIQGGNGQINR
+840 VTLSMGNGNGQINR
-854 VFGIN
+854 VF

>member
-1 MAMTGGTAYLVK
+1 MALSGTFQNYPVSSFGLFCEWSGVQSVTGNYTDVTLKVYLSYYTLEVGAR
-13 SEYANY
+13 S
-19 GSANWTTDLY
+19 D
-29 IYVKVISQNVI
+29 
-40 ANTSTITLGMYV
+40 STISINGVSETYTAPAIDD
-52 YSRYEI
+52 YSSGWKKKLLKTKTVRVSHN
-58 AWSDFG
+58 ADG
-64 TNGTSYIGTA
+64 TK
-74 TSGANCFTF
+74 SGVALSASWRF
-83 TAGQSGSGTKW
+83 SGTYSGVSVGT
-94 LIENKQ
+94 ITAST
-100 VTVTH
+100 TVTL
-105 NSNGTLTLPIYWHW
+105 NSI
-119 GVNSSWGQ
+119 
-127 YTGPSGSYNVTL
+127 
-139 PSLDRSAPTVSCS
+139 DRTPPTVSCT
-152 VSGIT
+152 VSNIT
-157 ANGFTISASSSATS
+157 ANGFRISAASSATA
-171 DIWQYSLNGG
+171 DQWFYSLDNGG
-181 TSWTQFSTTAG
+181 SSTLFSSTAG
-192 TSASVTLSSLSP
+192 ASASITLSNLSP
-204 NTTYSVRVRARK
+204 NTTYYVRALARK
-216 RTNQVYGTS
+216 KSNQVYGESGTI
-225 STVSA
+225 TV

-237 ILSCGSFSADAA
+237 LLSCGSFSADAA
-249 TISLSLRVTVYNSA
+249 SISLSLRVTVYNAA

-274 TTYLSLAGRA
+274 TTYLSLAGRV
-284 WSSGTAYRTI
+284 WSAGTAYRTI
-294 TLTSSERT
+294 TLTASERT

-349 LSGFTFADSYSTTIA
+349 LSGFTFADSYSTTTA
-364 ITDNDQV
+364 ITDNNQV

-414 SLGTIDTSGTR
+414 SLGTIGTSGTR

-506 NSYSSIL
+506 NSYTSIL
-513 GSVTATGSSFSFSN
+513 GSVTATSSSFSFSN

-581 PETALHVV
+581 PEAALHVV
-589 GDTRIEGTLTPDEID
+589 GDTRVEGTLIPDDID
-604 YPFDKPYFGTCS
+604 YTFDKPYFGVCE
-616 TAEATQVK
+616 TAAATQTK
-624 VVSCPGFELKTG
+624 VVTCDEFRLEKGALL
-636 SRIAV
+636 AV
-641 QFTYGNSAS
+641 QFTYANTATSPS
-650 QPKLNVN
+650 MNVN
-657 GTGDKFICSTDGM
+657 GTGAIAICGTNGYYVNANM
-670 SVIADIWR
+670 WTANQMVH
-678 DKETVDFVYD
+678 FVYN
-688 GSWWIAIGCLYATT
+688 GTWWIALNCLPATT
-702 AYYGL
+702 ARYGI
-707 TKLSSSISSSSTT
+707 TMLSNSLNSTSGS
-720 LAANSYAVKR
+720 LAATPYAVKM
-730 AYDRS
+730 AYDRN

-752 TGAKNAA
+752 TGAKTAA

-767 AATSL
+767 SATSL

-784 NYGNYNFYVIIGRP
+784 NYGNYNFYVFIGRP
-798 SSTASRASLVVPKI
+798 NSTASRASLVVPKI

-827 NYKSFNLSYSGSL
+827 NYKSFNLSYSGSP
-840 VTLAIQGGNGQINR
+840 VTLSMGNGNGQINR
-854 VFGIN
+854 VFGVN

>member
-1 MAMTGGTAYLVK
+1 MALSGTFQNYPVSSFGLYCEWSGAQSVTGNYTDVTLKVYLSYYTLEVGAR
-13 SEYANY
+13 S
-19 GSANWTTDLY
+19 D
-29 IYVKVISQNVI
+29 
-40 ANTSTITLGMYV
+40 STISINGVSETYTAPAIDD
-52 YSRYEI
+52 YSSGWKKKLLKTKTVRVSHN
-58 AWSDFG
+58 ADG
-64 TNGTSYIGTA
+64 TK
-74 TSGANCFTF
+74 SGVALSASWRF
-83 TAGQSGSGTKW
+83 SGTYSGVSVGT
-94 LIENKQ
+94 ITAST
-100 VTVTH
+100 TVTL
-105 NSNGTLTLPIYWHW
+105 NSI
-119 GVNSSWGQ
+119 
-127 YTGPSGSYNVTL
+127 
-139 PSLDRSAPTVSCS
+139 DRTPPTVSCT
-152 VSGIT
+152 VSNIT
-157 ANGFTISASSSATS
+157 ANGFRISAASSATA
-171 DIWQYSLNGG
+171 DQWFYSLDNGG
-181 TSWTQFSTTAG
+181 SSTLFSSTAG
-192 TSASVTLSSLSP
+192 TSASITLSNLSP
-204 NTTYSVRVRARK
+204 NTTYYVRALARK
-216 RTNQVYGTS
+216 KSNQVYGESGTI
-225 STVSA
+225 TV

-237 ILSCGSFSADAA
+237 LLSCGSFSADAA
-249 TISLSLRVTVYNSA
+249 SISLSLRVTVYNAA

-274 TTYLSLAGRA
+274 TTYLSLAGRV
-284 WSSGTAYRTI
+284 WSAGTAYRTI
-294 TLTSSERT
+294 TLTASERT

-349 LSGFTFADSYSTTIA
+349 LSGFTFADSYSTTTA
-364 ITDNDQV
+364 ITDNNQV

-414 SLGTIDTSGTR
+414 SLGTIGTSGTR

-506 NSYSSIL
+506 NSYTSIL
-513 GSVTATGSSFSFSN
+513 GSVTATSSSFSFSN

-581 PETALHVV
+581 PEAALHVV
-589 GDTRIEGTLTPDEID
+589 GDTRVEGTLIPDDID
-604 YPFDKPYFGTCS
+604 YTFDKPYFGVCE
-616 TAEATQVK
+616 TAAATQTK
-624 VVSCPGFELKTG
+624 VVTCDEFRLEKGALL
-636 SRIAV
+636 AV
-641 QFTYGNSAS
+641 QFTYANTATSPS
-650 QPKLNVN
+650 MNVN
-657 GTGDKFICSTDGM
+657 GTGAIAICGTNGYYVNANM
-670 SVIADIWR
+670 WTANQMVH
-678 DKETVDFVYD
+678 FVYN
-688 GSWWIAIGCLYATT
+688 GTWWIALNCLPATT
-702 AYYGL
+702 ARYGI
-707 TKLSSSISSSSTT
+707 TMLSNSLNSTSGS
-720 LAANSYAVKR
+720 LAATPYAVKM
-730 AYDRS
+730 AYDRN

-752 TGAKNAA
+752 TGAKTAA

-767 AATSL
+767 SATSL

-784 NYGNYNFYVIIGRP
+784 NYGNYNFYVFIGRP
-798 SSTASRASLVVPKI
+798 NSSASRASLVVPKI

-840 VTLAIQGGNGQINR
+840 VTLSMGNGNGQINR
-854 VFGIN
+854 VFGVN

>member
-1 MAMTGGTAYLVK
+1 MALSGTFQNYPVSSFGLYCEWSGTQSITGNYTDVTLKVYLSYYTLDVGAR
-13 SEYANY
+13 S
-19 GSANWTTDLY
+19 D
-29 IYVKVISQNVI
+29 
-40 ANTSTITLGMYV
+40 STISINGVSETYTV
-52 YSRYEI
+52 PAIEDYSSGWKKKLLKTKTVRVSHN
-58 AWSDFG
+58 ADG
-64 TNGTSYIGTA
+64 TKSSVALSASWRFSGTYSGVSIGTI
-74 TSGANCFTF
+74 
-83 TAGQSGSGTKW
+83 TAST
-94 LIENKQ
+94 
-100 VTVTH
+100 TVTL
-105 NSNGTLTLPIYWHW
+105 NSI
-119 GVNSSWGQ
+119 
-127 YTGPSGSYNVTL
+127 
-139 PSLDRSAPTVSCS
+139 DRTPPTVSCT
-152 VSGIT
+152 VSNIT
-157 ANGFTISASSSATS
+157 ANGFRISAASSATA
-171 DIWQYSLNGG
+171 DQWFYSLDNGG
-181 TSWTQFSTTAG
+181 SSTLFSSTAG
-192 TSASVTLSSLSP
+192 TSASITLSNLSP
-204 NTTYSVRVRARK
+204 NTTYYVRALARK
-216 RTNQVYGTS
+216 KSNQVYGESGTI
-225 STVSA
+225 TV

-237 ILSCGSFSADAA
+237 LLSCGSFSADAA
-249 TISLSLRVTVYNSA
+249 SISLSLRVTVYNAA

-274 TTYLSLAGRA
+274 TTYLSLAGRV
-284 WSSGTAYRTI
+284 WSAGTAYRTI
-294 TLTSSERT
+294 TLTASERT

-313 FTATIELVTKSGST
+313 FTSTIELVTKSGST

-349 LSGFTFADSYSTTIA
+349 LSGFTFADSYSTTTA
-364 ITDNDQV
+364 ITDNNQV

-414 SLGTIDTSGTR
+414 SLGTIGTSGTR

-506 NSYSSIL
+506 NSYTSIL
-513 GSVTATGSSFSFSN
+513 GSVTATSSSFSFSN

-581 PETALHVV
+581 PEAALHVV
-589 GDTRIEGTLTPDEID
+589 GDTRIEGTLIPDDID
-604 YPFDKPYFGTCS
+604 YTFDKPYFGVCE
-616 TAEATQVK
+616 TAAATQTK
-624 VVSCPGFELKTG
+624 VVTCDEFRLEKGALL
-636 SRIAV
+636 AV
-641 QFTYGNSAS
+641 QFTYANTATSPS
-650 QPKLNVN
+650 MNVN
-657 GTGDKFICSTDGM
+657 GTGAIAICGTNGYYVNANM
-670 SVIADIWR
+670 WTANQMVH
-678 DKETVDFVYD
+678 FVYN
-688 GSWWIAIGCLYATT
+688 GTWWIALNCLPATT
-702 AYYGL
+702 ARYGI
-707 TKLSSSISSSSTT
+707 TMLSNSLNSTSGS
-720 LAANSYAVKR
+720 LAATPYAVKM
-730 AYDRS
+730 AYDRN

-798 SSTASRASLVVPKI
+798 NSSASRASLVVPRI

-827 NYKSFNLSYSGSL
+827 NYKSFSLSYSGSL
-840 VTLAIQGGNGQINR
+840 VTLSMGNGNGQINR

>member
-1 MAMTGGTAYLVK
+1 MALSGTFQNYPVSSFGLYCEWSGVQSVTGNYTDVTLKVYLSYYTLEVGAR
-13 SEYANY
+13 S
-19 GSANWTTDLY
+19 D
-29 IYVKVISQNVI
+29 
-40 ANTSTITLGMYV
+40 STISINGVSETYTAPAIDD
-52 YSRYEI
+52 YSSGWKKKLLKTKTVRVSHN
-58 AWSDFG
+58 ADG
-64 TNGTSYIGTA
+64 TK
-74 TSGANCFTF
+74 SGVALSASWRF
-83 TAGQSGSGTKW
+83 SGTYSGVSVGT
-94 LIENKQ
+94 ITAST
-100 VTVTH
+100 TVTL
-105 NSNGTLTLPIYWHW
+105 NSI
-119 GVNSSWGQ
+119 
-127 YTGPSGSYNVTL
+127 
-139 PSLDRSAPTVSCS
+139 DRTPPTVSCT
-152 VSGIT
+152 VSNIT
-157 ANGFTISASSSATS
+157 ANGFRISAASSATA
-171 DIWQYSLNGG
+171 DQWFYSLDNGG
-181 TSWTQFSTTAG
+181 SSTLFSSTAG
-192 TSASVTLSSLSP
+192 TSASITLSNLSP
-204 NTTYSVRVRARK
+204 NTTYYVRALARK
-216 RTNQVYGTS
+216 KSNQVYGESGTI
-225 STVSA
+225 TV

-237 ILSCGSFSADAA
+237 LLSCGSFSADAA
-249 TISLSLRVTVYNSA
+249 FISLSLRVTVYNAA

-274 TTYLSLAGRA
+274 TTYLSLAGRV
-284 WSSGTAYRTI
+284 WSAGTAYRTI
-294 TLTSSERT
+294 TLTASERT

-349 LSGFTFADSYSTTIA
+349 LSGFTFADSYSTTTA
-364 ITDNDQV
+364 ITDNNQV

-414 SLGTIDTSGTR
+414 SLGTIGTSGTR

-506 NSYSSIL
+506 NSYTSIL
-513 GSVTATGSSFSFSN
+513 GSVTATSSSFSFSN

-566 LVALRKKMVGINTPS
+566 LVALRKRMVGINTPS
-581 PETALHVV
+581 PEAALHVV
-589 GDTRIEGTLTPDEID
+589 GDTRIEGTLIPDNID
-604 YPFDKPYFGTCS
+604 YTFDKPYFGVCE

-624 VVSCPGFELKTG
+624 VVNCPGFELKTG

-752 TGAKNAA
+752 TGAKTAA

-767 AATSL
+767 SATSL

-784 NYGNYNFYVIIGRP
+784 NYGNYNFYVFIGRP
-798 SSTASRASLVVPKI
+798 NSSASRASLVVPKI

-840 VTLAIQGGNGQINR
+840 VTLSMGNGNGQINR
-854 VFGIN
+854 VFGVN

>member
-1 MAMTGGTAYLVK
+1 MALSGTFQNYPVSSFGLYCEWSGVQSVTGNYTDVTLKVYLSYYTLEVGAR
-13 SEYANY
+13 S
-19 GSANWTTDLY
+19 D
-29 IYVKVISQNVI
+29 
-40 ANTSTITLGMYV
+40 STISINGVSETYTAPAIDD
-52 YSRYEI
+52 YSSGWKKKLLKTKTVRVSHN
-58 AWSDFG
+58 ADG
-64 TNGTSYIGTA
+64 TK
-74 TSGANCFTF
+74 SGVALSASWRF
-83 TAGQSGSGTKW
+83 SGTYSGVSVGT
-94 LIENKQ
+94 ITAST
-100 VTVTH
+100 TVTL
-105 NSNGTLTLPIYWHW
+105 NSI
-119 GVNSSWGQ
+119 
-127 YTGPSGSYNVTL
+127 
-139 PSLDRSAPTVSCS
+139 DRTPPTVSCT
-152 VSGIT
+152 VSNIT
-157 ANGFTISASSSATS
+157 ANGFRISAASSATA
-171 DIWQYSLNGG
+171 DQWFYSLDNGG
-181 TSWTQFSTTAG
+181 SSTLFSSTAG
-192 TSASVTLSSLSP
+192 TSASITLSNLSP
-204 NTTYSVRVRARK
+204 NTTYYVRALARK
-216 RTNQVYGTS
+216 KSNQVYGESGTI
-225 STVSA
+225 TV

-237 ILSCGSFSADAA
+237 LLSCGSFSADAA
-249 TISLSLRVTVYNSA
+249 SISLSLRVTVYNAA

-274 TTYLSLAGRA
+274 TTYLSLAGRV
-284 WSSGTAYRTI
+284 WSAGTAYRTI
-294 TLTSSERT
+294 TLTASERT

-349 LSGFTFADSYSTTIA
+349 LSGFTFADSYSTTTA
-364 ITDNDQV
+364 ITDNNQV

-414 SLGTIDTSGTR
+414 SLGTIGTSGTR

-506 NSYSSIL
+506 NSYTSIL
-513 GSVTATGSSFSFSN
+513 GSVTATSSSFSFSN

-581 PETALHVV
+581 PEAALHVV
-589 GDTRIEGTLTPDEID
+589 GDTRIEGTLIPDDID
-604 YPFDKPYFGTCS
+604 YTFDKPYFGVCE
-616 TAEATQVK
+616 TAAATQTK
-624 VVSCPGFELKTG
+624 VVTCDEFRLEKGALL
-636 SRIAV
+636 AV
-641 QFTYGNSAS
+641 QFTYANTATSPS
-650 QPKLNVN
+650 MNVN
-657 GTGDKFICSTDGM
+657 GTGAIAICGTNGYYVNANM
-670 SVIADIWR
+670 WTANQMVH
-678 DKETVDFVYD
+678 FVYN
-688 GSWWIAIGCLYATT
+688 GTWWIALNCLPATT
-702 AYYGL
+702 ARYGI
-707 TKLSSSISSSSTT
+707 TMLSNSLNSTSGS
-720 LAANSYAVKR
+720 LAATPYAVKM
-730 AYDRS
+730 AYDRN

-752 TGAKNAA
+752 TGAKTAA

-767 AATSL
+767 SATSL

-784 NYGNYNFYVIIGRP
+784 NYGNYNFYVFIGRP
-798 SSTASRASLVVPKI
+798 NSSASRASLVVPKI

-827 NYKSFNLSYSGSL
+827 NYKAFNLSYSGSL
-840 VTLAIQGGNGQINR
+840 VTLSMGNGNGQINR
-854 VFGIN
+854 VFGVN

>member
-1 MAMTGGTAYLVK
+1 MALSGTFQNYPVSSFGLYCEWSGAQSVTGNYTDVTLKVYLSYYTLDVGAR
-13 SEYANY
+13 S
-19 GSANWTTDLY
+19 D
-29 IYVKVISQNVI
+29 
-40 ANTSTITLGMYV
+40 STISINGVSETYTV
-52 YSRYEI
+52 PAIEDYSSGWKKKLLKTKTVRVSHN
-58 AWSDFG
+58 ADG
-64 TNGTSYIGTA
+64 TK
-74 TSGANCFTF
+74 SGVALSASWRF
-83 TAGQSGSGTKW
+83 SGTYSGVSVGT
-94 LIENKQ
+94 ITAST
-100 VTVTH
+100 TVTL
-105 NSNGTLTLPIYWHW
+105 NSI
-119 GVNSSWGQ
+119 
-127 YTGPSGSYNVTL
+127 
-139 PSLDRSAPTVSCS
+139 DRSAPTVSCS
-152 VSGIT
+152 VSNIT
-157 ANGFTISASSSATS
+157 ANGFKISASSSATA

-181 TSWTQFSTTAG
+181 STWTQFSSTAG
-192 TSASVTLSSLSP
+192 TSASVTLSTLLP

-237 ILSCGSFSADAA
+237 LLSCSSFSADAA
-249 TISLSLRVTVYNSA
+249 SISLSLRVTVYNAA

-274 TTYLSLAGRA
+274 TTYLSLAGRI
-284 WSSGTAYRTI
+284 WSAGTANRTI

-349 LSGFTFADSYSTTIA
+349 ISGFTFADSYSTTTA

-382 PGTATARNGASIV
+382 PGTAAARNGASIV

-414 SLGTIDTSGTR
+414 SLGTIGTSGTR

-798 SSTASRASLVVPKI
+798 SSTASRASLVVPK
-812 MLTTSAVSFQIADES
+812 LC
-827 NYKSFNLSYSGSL
+827 
-840 VTLAIQGGNGQINR
+840 
-854 VFGIN
+854 